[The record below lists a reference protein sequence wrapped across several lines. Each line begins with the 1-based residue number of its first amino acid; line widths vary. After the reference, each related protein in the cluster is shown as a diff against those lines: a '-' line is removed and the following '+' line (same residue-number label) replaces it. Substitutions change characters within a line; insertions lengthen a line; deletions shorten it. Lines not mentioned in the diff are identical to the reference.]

1 MEQTIKTWRW
11 ADENI
16 TLAAF
21 LHDIVA
27 TGAYCIRQIVVT
39 RYEQE
44 TGGPFSDGP
53 KRGTADSAIIVLD
66 NVNADDEPVDEM
78 QTEAAIQFLRN
89 KGFIISKPST

>member
-27 TGAYCIRQIVVT
+27 TGAYHVRQVVVT
-39 RYEQE
+39 RYETE
-44 TGGPFSDGP
+44 TTGPFSDGS
-53 KRGTADSAIIVLD
+53 KKGTADAAIIVLD
-66 NVNADDEPVDEM
+66 NVNTDDQPVDEM
-78 QTEAAIQFLRN
+78 QTEAALDFLRK
-89 KGFIISKPST
+89 KGYIISKPSK